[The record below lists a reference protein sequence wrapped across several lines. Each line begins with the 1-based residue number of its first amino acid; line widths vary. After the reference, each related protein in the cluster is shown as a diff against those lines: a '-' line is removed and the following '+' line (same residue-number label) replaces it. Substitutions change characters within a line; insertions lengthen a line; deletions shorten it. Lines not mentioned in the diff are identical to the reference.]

1 MNLEQIQEMWEKDS
15 KIDPDNLHDESLK
28 IPQLHSKYYTLYN
41 TITLLRERA
50 REQYAKVRLERY
62 NYYTG
67 KATAEVYAEEPFPY
81 KVREKDAIQRHLEA
95 DDKMNKIDM
104 KIKYYDVMLKF
115 LEEIIRAVSNR
126 TYQIKNAIEWN
137 KFQAGYESRLVRY
150 YRRIMKSFKQLQE
163 ILGGVPNDGYFGHPR
178 LKIENPFSP
187 PKEKTKKTNGGK
199 GLTNKLGNR
208 ATEIEDMIKNM
219 R

>member
-1 MNLEQIQEMWEKDS
+1 MNLEQIQDMWEKDS

-50 REQYAKVRLERY
+50 REQYAKVRLERH

-67 KATAEVYAEEPFPY
+67 KATAEVYVEEPFPY

-95 DDKMNKIDM
+95 DDKMNKVDM
-104 KIKYYDVMLKF
+104 KIKYYDIMLKF
-115 LEEIIRAVSNR
+115 LEEIIRNISGR

-137 KFQAGYESRLVRY
+137 KFQAGY
-150 YRRIMKSFKQLQE
+150 
-163 ILGGVPNDGYFGHPR
+163 N
-178 LKIENPFSP
+178 
-187 PKEKTKKTNGGK
+187 
-199 GLTNKLGNR
+199 
-208 ATEIEDMIKNM
+208 
-219 R
+219 

>member
-1 MNLEQIQEMWEKDS
+1 MNLDKIQEMWERDAV
-15 KIDPDNLHDESLK
+15 INPDNLHDESLK

-50 REQYAKVRLERY
+50 REQYSKVRLERY

-95 DDKMNKIDM
+95 GDKMNKVDM
-104 KIKYYDVMLKF
+104 KIKYYDIMLKF
-115 LEEIIRAVSNR
+115 LEEVIRAVSNR

-137 KFQAGYESRLVRY
+137 KFQAGY
-150 YRRIMKSFKQLQE
+150 
-163 ILGGVPNDGYFGHPR
+163 N
-178 LKIENPFSP
+178 
-187 PKEKTKKTNGGK
+187 
-199 GLTNKLGNR
+199 
-208 ATEIEDMIKNM
+208 
-219 R
+219 

>member
-1 MNLEQIQEMWEKDS
+1 MDLEKIQAMWEKDS
-15 KIDPDNLHDESLK
+15 HIDPDNLHDESLK

-41 TITLLRERA
+41 TITLLREKA
-50 REQYAKVRLERY
+50 REQYNKVRLERY

-67 KATAEVYAEEPFPY
+67 KSPAEVYVEEPFPY

-115 LEEIIRAVSNR
+115 LEEIIRVISNR

-137 KFQAGYESRLVRY
+137 KFQAG
-150 YRRIMKSFKQLQE
+150 
-163 ILGGVPNDGYFGHPR
+163 FG
-178 LKIENPFSP
+178 
-187 PKEKTKKTNGGK
+187 
-199 GLTNKLGNR
+199 
-208 ATEIEDMIKNM
+208 
-219 R
+219 

>member
-1 MNLEQIQEMWEKDS
+1 MNLEQIQDMWEKDS

-50 REQYAKVRLERY
+50 REQYSKVRLERY

-95 DDKMNKIDM
+95 DDKMNKVDM
-104 KIKYYDVMLKF
+104 KIKYYDIMLKF

-137 KFQAGYESRLVRY
+137 KFQAGY
-150 YRRIMKSFKQLQE
+150 
-163 ILGGVPNDGYFGHPR
+163 N
-178 LKIENPFSP
+178 
-187 PKEKTKKTNGGK
+187 
-199 GLTNKLGNR
+199 
-208 ATEIEDMIKNM
+208 
-219 R
+219 

>member
-28 IPQLHSKYYTLYN
+28 IPTLHSKYYTLYN

-50 REQYAKVRLERY
+50 REQYSKVRLERY

-95 DDKMNKIDM
+95 DDKMNKVDM
-104 KIKYYDVMLKF
+104 KIKYYDIMLMF
-115 LEEIIRAVSNR
+115 LEEIIRNISGR

-137 KFQAGYESRLVRY
+137 KFQAGY
-150 YRRIMKSFKQLQE
+150 
-163 ILGGVPNDGYFGHPR
+163 N
-178 LKIENPFSP
+178 
-187 PKEKTKKTNGGK
+187 
-199 GLTNKLGNR
+199 
-208 ATEIEDMIKNM
+208 
-219 R
+219 

>member
-1 MNLEQIQEMWEKDS
+1 MNLEKIPEMWEKDS

-41 TITLLRERA
+41 TITLLREKA
-50 REQYAKVRLERY
+50 RESYAKVRLERY

-81 KVREKDAIQRHLEA
+81 KVREKDAIQRHLDA

-137 KFQAGYESRLVRY
+137 KFQAG
-150 YRRIMKSFKQLQE
+150 
-163 ILGGVPNDGYFGHPR
+163 FG
-178 LKIENPFSP
+178 
-187 PKEKTKKTNGGK
+187 
-199 GLTNKLGNR
+199 
-208 ATEIEDMIKNM
+208 
-219 R
+219 

>member
-1 MNLEQIQEMWEKDS
+1 MNLEQIQEMWERDS

-41 TITLLRERA
+41 TITLLREKA
-50 REQYAKVRLERY
+50 REQYSKVKLERY

-67 KATAEVYAEEPFPY
+67 KSPAEVYVEEPFPY
-81 KVREKDAIQRHLEA
+81 KVREKDAIQRHLDA

-115 LEEIIRAVSNR
+115 LEEIIRAISNR

-137 KFQAGYESRLVRY
+137 KFQAG
-150 YRRIMKSFKQLQE
+150 
-163 ILGGVPNDGYFGHPR
+163 FG
-178 LKIENPFSP
+178 
-187 PKEKTKKTNGGK
+187 
-199 GLTNKLGNR
+199 
-208 ATEIEDMIKNM
+208 
-219 R
+219 

>member
-62 NYYTG
+62 YYYTG

-95 DDKMNKIDM
+95 DDKMNKVDM
-104 KIKYYDVMLKF
+104 KIKYYDIMLKF
-115 LEEIIRAVSNR
+115 LEEIIRNISGR

-137 KFQAGYESRLVRY
+137 KFQAGY
-150 YRRIMKSFKQLQE
+150 
-163 ILGGVPNDGYFGHPR
+163 N
-178 LKIENPFSP
+178 
-187 PKEKTKKTNGGK
+187 
-199 GLTNKLGNR
+199 
-208 ATEIEDMIKNM
+208 
-219 R
+219 

>member
-15 KIDPDNLHDESLK
+15 RIDPDNLHDESLK

-50 REQYAKVRLERY
+50 REQYNKVRLERY

-81 KVREKDAIQRHLEA
+81 KVREKDAIQRHLDA
-95 DDKMNKIDM
+95 DDKMNKVDM
-104 KIKYYDVMLKF
+104 KIKYYDIMLKF
-115 LEEIIRAVSNR
+115 LEEVIRAVSNR

-137 KFQAGYESRLVRY
+137 KFQAGY
-150 YRRIMKSFKQLQE
+150 
-163 ILGGVPNDGYFGHPR
+163 N
-178 LKIENPFSP
+178 
-187 PKEKTKKTNGGK
+187 
-199 GLTNKLGNR
+199 
-208 ATEIEDMIKNM
+208 
-219 R
+219 

>member
-50 REQYAKVRLERY
+50 REQYAKVKLERY

-67 KATAEVYAEEPFPY
+67 KATAEVYAEEPSPY

-104 KIKYYDVMLKF
+104 KIKYYDIMLKF
-115 LEEIIRAVSNR
+115 LEEVIRAVSNR
-126 TYQIKNAIEWN
+126 TYQIKNAIECN
-137 KFQAGYESRLVRY
+137 KFQAGY
-150 YRRIMKSFKQLQE
+150 
-163 ILGGVPNDGYFGHPR
+163 N
-178 LKIENPFSP
+178 
-187 PKEKTKKTNGGK
+187 
-199 GLTNKLGNR
+199 
-208 ATEIEDMIKNM
+208 
-219 R
+219 

>member
-41 TITLLRERA
+41 TITLLREKA
-50 REQYAKVRLERY
+50 REQYSKVRLERY

-115 LEEIIRAVSNR
+115 LEEIIRAISNR

-137 KFQAGYESRLVRY
+137 KFQAG
-150 YRRIMKSFKQLQE
+150 
-163 ILGGVPNDGYFGHPR
+163 FG
-178 LKIENPFSP
+178 
-187 PKEKTKKTNGGK
+187 
-199 GLTNKLGNR
+199 
-208 ATEIEDMIKNM
+208 
-219 R
+219 

>member
-41 TITLLRERA
+41 TVTLLRERA
-50 REQYAKVRLERY
+50 REQYSKVRLERY

-81 KVREKDAIQRHLEA
+81 KVREKDAIQRHLDA

-104 KIKYYDVMLKF
+104 KIKYYDIMLKF
-115 LEEIIRAVSNR
+115 LEEIIRNISGR

-137 KFQAGYESRLVRY
+137 KFQAGY
-150 YRRIMKSFKQLQE
+150 
-163 ILGGVPNDGYFGHPR
+163 N
-178 LKIENPFSP
+178 
-187 PKEKTKKTNGGK
+187 
-199 GLTNKLGNR
+199 
-208 ATEIEDMIKNM
+208 
-219 R
+219 